1 MYLIV
6 FFLINLFVGTF
17 DFRLPDSDM
26 LLPTGGGT
34 NEAHVE
40 DMETDTGDNDQC
52 KYNALCTCIDIA
64 SAPISNSTDCN

>member
-1 MYLIV
+1 
-6 FFLINLFVGTF
+6 
-17 DFRLPDSDM
+17 M

-64 SAPISNSTDCN
+64 SAPISVSTDCN